1 MQTTIRVATST
12 RDAIARIAADH
23 DETLG
28 EALARLVR
36 EHDATD
42 AVDRIEQWYAD
53 MPPDEQAITAALD
66 AADRAEQAAA

>member
-23 DETLG
+23 DETIG
-28 EALARLVR
+28 EAVARLIR
-36 EHDATD
+36 EHDAVD

-53 MPPDEQAITAALD
+53 MPAPEQAITAAID
-66 AADRAEQAAA
+66 AADRTEQATA